1 MHYVG
6 KIDKGIFSCISG
18 DIATDEVIITDE
30 RIAHIKERHPGDYE
44 RYVGYLTE
52 IVENPDYILAANK
65 PKSALLLK
73 SFAENDKNYKLI
85 LRLVTITENID
96 YRNSIITFQKVENR
110 RYLRY
115 TKSDKVLYKR
125 E

>member
-6 KIDKGIFSCISG
+6 KIDREIFSCISG

-73 SFAENDKNYKLI
+73 SFAENGKNYKMI